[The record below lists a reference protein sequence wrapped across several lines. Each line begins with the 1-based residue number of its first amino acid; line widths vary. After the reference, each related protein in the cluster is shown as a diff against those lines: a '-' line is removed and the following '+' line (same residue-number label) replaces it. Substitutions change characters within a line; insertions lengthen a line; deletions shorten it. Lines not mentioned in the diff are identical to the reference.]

1 MKTEVKIT
9 YTQIGDYFLPDIIL
23 NEPPEELTPPLGRY
37 AHMHKAF
44 LQEHRPMLYN
54 QLLLTEKLY
63 PLLREVDESA
73 RRRLRKVNEADRPI
87 IEERI
92 LAELVYV

>member
-44 LQEHRPMLYN
+44 LQEHRPILYN
-54 QLLLTEKLY
+54 QLLLTEKLF
-63 PLLREVDESA
+63 PLLREIDESA
-73 RRRLRKVNEADRPI
+73 RRRLRGVDKADRFSV
-87 IEERI
+87 EESI
-92 LAELVYV
+92 LTELVYV

>member
-1 MKTEVKIT
+1 MKTENKIT
-9 YTQIGDYFLPDIIL
+9 YTQIGDYLLPDIIL
-23 NEPPEELTPPLGRY
+23 NEPPEEITPPLGRY

>member
-1 MKTEVKIT
+1 MKTEIKIT
-9 YTQIGDYFLPDIIL
+9 YTQVGDYLLPNIIL
-23 NEPPEELTPPLGRY
+23 NEPPEEITPPLGRY
-37 AHMHKAF
+37 AHLHKEF
-44 LQEHRPMLYN
+44 LQEHRPILYN

-87 IEERI
+87 IEEGI